1 MNRNKLHYDRIDD
14 YQIQISSLLGLYL
27 LSELVN
33 KRFEIALK
41 LLLSQISRTKNW
53 LNTHTQQI

>member
-41 LLLSQISRTKNW
+41 LLLSQISQTKNW